1 GNAWPGQGGR
11 CGQQVGGGLSP
22 VAGDCY
28 DGNMKLSRVGAVSL
42 GLIVGSTLAGGFVGG
57 RVLAGGGRLSEQL
70 RLYTAMMSAVER
82 DYVDEVPSDRLVS
95 SSIRELL
102 RTLDPHSNF
111 FEQKDFQTMQERQK
125 GQYYG
130 LGITVQSVDGNI
142 TVVAPFEG
150 TPAFRLGIRAGDIIS
165 KIEDEDARGM
175 SIDDA
180 VKRLRG
186 PKGTPVRIMIVRQG
200 YEEPLAFTVIR
211 DAIPLHSVPYSFM
224 AAPKVGYIRLTDFN
238 ETTACRPGEGPD
250 CERELEQALR
260 DLKRQGASAY
270 VLDIRDNPGGLLDQA
285 FAVSN
290 LFLKKGQL
298 VVFTRGRTRRDESNY
313 ITEEESPWSNVP
325 LVVLTSRH
333 SASASEIV
341 AGALQDHDRALIV
354 GETTFGKGLV
364 QTIMP
369 LRNVRGYALA
379 LTTARY
385 YTPSGRSIQR
395 DYTRTALEE
404 YYSPRDR
411 KACDVG
417 SSDPKLTDAGRKV
430 FGGDGITP
438 DYCVEPPTPSKFVS
452 YLIGRQA
459 FTGFARG
466 YDSADGQSRSSI
478 AGTGARSPAAS
489 AKVKLLS
496 RDFKVDDA
504 MLSDFAAYLVAR
516 KLRHTDADLQQN
528 RQEIVRLVDEEIL
541 RQVWGEAEARRKSMA
556 WDPQVTKA
564 LELVPRAE
572 LLLRD
577 PKSFVAQRERDRAR
591 DGRLA
596 DAAGPAPAQPPE
608 HR

>member
-1 GNAWPGQGGR
+1 
-11 CGQQVGGGLSP
+11 
-22 VAGDCY
+22 
-28 DGNMKLSRVGAVSL
+28 MKLSRLGAVSI
-42 GLIVGSTLAGGFVGG
+42 GLVVGSTLAGGFVG
-57 RVLAGGGRLSEQL
+57 RSALAGSGRLNEQL
-70 RLYTAMMSAVER
+70 HLYTAMLGAIEREYVE
-82 DYVDEVPSDRLVS
+82 EAPSDKLVS

-111 FEQKDFQTMQERQK
+111 FEQRDYQQMQERQK

-130 LGITVQSVDGNI
+130 LGITVVSVDGNI

-150 TPAFRLGIRAGDIIS
+150 TPAHRLGIRAGDIIS
-165 KIEDEDARGM
+165 RIEGEDARGM

-186 PKGTPVRIMIVRQG
+186 PKGSPIKVTIVRQG
-200 YEEPLAFTVIR
+200 YDEPLEFTVIR

-224 AAPKVGYIRLTDFN
+224 LSKEVGYIRLTDFN
-238 ETTACRPGEGPD
+238 ETTACRPGEGED
-250 CERELEQALR
+250 CERELEKALR
-260 DLKRQGASAY
+260 ELKREGARAY
-270 VLDIRDNPGGLLDQA
+270 ILDIRDNPGGLLDQA

-298 VVFTRGRTRRDESNY
+298 VVYTRGRSRRDESNY
-313 ITEEESPWSNVP
+313 ITETDSPWSQTP

-395 DYTRTALEE
+395 DYVSASLDE
-404 YYSPRDR
+404 YYSARER
-411 KACDVG
+411 KACDQG
-417 SSDPKLTDAGRKV
+417 RGEAKLTDSGRKV

-438 DYCVEPPTPSKFVS
+438 DYCVEAETPTKFVS

-459 FTGFARG
+459 FTGFARRFEVESG
-466 YDSADGQSRSSI
+466 RGQAEI
-478 AGTGARSPAAS
+478 AGTGKRSHTTS
-489 AKVKLLS
+489 AKV
-496 RDFKVDDA
+496 R
-504 MLSDFAAYLVAR
+504 LVAR
-516 KLRHTDADLQQN
+516 DFHADDAVLAEFKDYLGSRKLRFTPADVEQN
-528 RQEIVRLVDEEIL
+528 KLAIVHQIED
-541 RQVWGEAEARRKSMA
+541 QVLMQVIGEGEARRRSVT
-556 WDPQVTKA
+556 WDPQIKKA

-572 LLLRD
+572 MLVRD
-577 PKSFVAQRERDRAR
+577 PKGFVAERAR
-591 DGRLA
+591 DKQLA
-596 DAAGPAPAQPPE
+596 EAAPELRAQQ
-608 HR
+608 